1 MAEQPAQAQSTERT
15 PCEYEQLDDIPQT
28 SNIVERL
35 FSSGHMVLCYVRNMI
50 FSFTQEMILFLRVND
65 TFWVV
70 TTVGACA

>member
-1 MAEQPAQAQSTERT
+1 
-15 PCEYEQLDDIPQT
+15 
-28 SNIVERL
+28 
-35 FSSGHMVLCYVRNMI
+35 MVLCYVRNMI